1 MLKAIAHYSLLPYLK
16 CQTDKIN
23 FQTGKAIPKPV
34 EF

>member
-1 MLKAIAHYSLLPYLK
+1 MLKAITHYSLLLILSE
-16 CQTDKIN
+16 TDKIN